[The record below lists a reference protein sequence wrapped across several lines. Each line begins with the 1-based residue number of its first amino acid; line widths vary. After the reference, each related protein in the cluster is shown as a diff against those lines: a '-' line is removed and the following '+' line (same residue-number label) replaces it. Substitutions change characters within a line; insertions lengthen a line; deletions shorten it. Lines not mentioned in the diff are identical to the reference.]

1 MMLAKTC
8 GQKKDTSALKF
19 IIPSLIHSSGSL
31 GSFLFWRSSPLLT
44 LVPHGPPSHQP
55 EQAHLTV
62 AVASE
67 FRDEADMVIADLNH
81 LLADIVLGADAA
93 LGARPPGQKI
103 RGSKWVLALGGAGSF
118 HPLVSLVAQ
127 LT

>member
-1 MMLAKTC
+1 
-8 GQKKDTSALKF
+8 
-19 IIPSLIHSSGSL
+19 
-31 GSFLFWRSSPLLT
+31 
-44 LVPHGPPSHQP
+44 
-55 EQAHLTV
+55 
-62 AVASE
+62 
-67 FRDEADMVIADLNH
+67 MVIADLNH